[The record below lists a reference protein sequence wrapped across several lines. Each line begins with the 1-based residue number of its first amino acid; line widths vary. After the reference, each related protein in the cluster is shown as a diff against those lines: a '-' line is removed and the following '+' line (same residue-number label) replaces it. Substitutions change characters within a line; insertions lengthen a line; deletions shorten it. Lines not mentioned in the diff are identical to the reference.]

1 MSLPEQLQKQ
11 VDQAEA
17 IAAQFYG
24 SKEGES
30 SPESAATETPAE
42 AAATE
47 TTEQAASQ
55 QTAAPQQREDE
66 NSETYAQRW
75 RSLQGVYNATAS
87 KARELETRAAQ
98 LESLLT
104 SLQNSPQPQ
113 QQIEQRHLREADTET
128 FGADMVDFA
137 KRAAKEEVAP
147 LVSAIMALRD
157 EVSALKGVTPVV
169 NTLVANQRMSAQER
183 FFQEVAVAVPDW
195 QSINND
201 GKFHDWLLT
210 PDPMTGITRQAYLA
224 DAQRLY
230 DAPRAANIFNIW
242 KQVSG
247 VVPAAREQSRAQ
259 PNKAANELERQV
271 APGRASAA
279 PVQTREQAR
288 MWSTDDITKFY
299 ADVRNGKYRS
309 REAERAELER
319 DIFLAQRDGRIQRS
333 AA

>member
-1 MSLPEQLQKQ
+1 MSLPEQIQKQ
-11 VDQAEA
+11 VEAANA
-17 IAAQFYG
+17 IAEQFYG
-24 SKEGES
+24 NKETES
-30 SPESAATETPAE
+30 SSETAATDTPA
-42 AAATE
+42 AATTE
-47 TTEQAASQ
+47 TTEQAASE
-55 QTAAPQQREDE
+55 QTAAPQAQREDE

-87 KARELETRAAQ
+87 KARELEQRAAQ
-98 LESLLT
+98 LEQLLT
-104 SLQNSPQPQ
+104 SLQNAPQPQ
-113 QQIEQRHLREADTET
+113 QQIEQKHIRESDTET

-147 LVSAIMALRD
+147 LVAAVMALRD
-157 EVSALKGVTPVV
+157 EVAALKGVTPVV

-183 FFQEVAVAVPDW
+183 FFAEVAAAVPDW

-247 VVPAAREQSRAQ
+247 VVPAASEQSRAK

-271 APGRASAA
+271 APGRTSAA
-279 PVQTREQAR
+279 PVQAREQAKV
-288 MWSTDDITKFY
+288 WSTDDITKFY
-299 ADVRNGKYRS
+299 ADVRTGKYRG

-319 DIFLAQRDGRIQRS
+319 DIFLAQREGRIQRS